1 MKDLYNTLGIEK
13 NATPDE
19 VNIAYRRLARKLQPA
34 SGQEP
39 DPLLNSRYVEATEA
53 YQILSSSRR
62 RRRYDRVLKRAEGK
76 RMYYFK
82 LSYVNI
88 LTTLLLVV
96 FTAAFGFYVYR
107 NLIGKSL
114 KTPVVASAA
123 PVTPVAETE
132 APPSP
137 KISYHHK
144 KVYHFKTRS
153 AIARDKARIARLA
166 KLKHAAKPL
175 VIKKP
180 ETESVREARLAA
192 AAKPHTSAA
201 KPYPAAGAD
210 PKSTMS
216 GDDDLTDSYWTYL
229 QANVTGIVSLHQT
242 PSYQSS
248 VIEAIPDHSGV
259 EVLEK
264 GTVFYK
270 ISYNGETGYVPRRN
284 IADP

>member
-34 SGQEP
+34 GEQEP

-62 RRRYDRVLKRAEGK
+62 RRRYDRVLKRAEGR

-82 LSYVNI
+82 LGYVNVAASV
-88 LTTLLLVV
+88 LLVV

-107 NLIGKSL
+107 NLIGKG
-114 KTPVVASAA
+114 KKAPAVAVATPVSS
-123 PVTPVAETE
+123 VAETE
-132 APPSP
+132 AAPSP
-137 KISYHHK
+137 KLTYHHK
-144 KVYHFKTRS
+144 KIYHYKTRA
-153 AIARDKARIARLA
+153 AIAHAKAHAWKALA
-166 KLKHAAKPL
+166 KVKHPARPL
-175 VIKKP
+175 VMKKP
-180 ETESVREARLAA
+180 ETASAQEAKLAA
-192 AAKPHTSAA
+192 AGKPQPVIEKSHPNTAP
-201 KPYPAAGAD
+201 KPAPQ
-210 PKSTMS
+210 
-216 GDDDLTDSYWTYL
+216 DDEDLTDSYWTYL
-229 QANVTGIVSLHQT
+229 QANVTGIVSLHVT

-248 VIEAIPDHSGV
+248 VIESIPDHSGV
-259 EVLEK
+259 EVLSK